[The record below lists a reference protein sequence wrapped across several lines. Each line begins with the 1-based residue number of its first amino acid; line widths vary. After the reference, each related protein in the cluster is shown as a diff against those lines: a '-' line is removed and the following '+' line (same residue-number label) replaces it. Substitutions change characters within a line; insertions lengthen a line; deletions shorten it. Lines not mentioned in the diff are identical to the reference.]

1 MIFLA
6 QSSTPAKQ
14 RCDAALKCTIYKYI
28 CSSGKLWRH
37 KNTAQPDPYFTC
49 IIHTITHDT
58 SITAKHEPRKT
69 PRRTIERV
77 YRDGN
82 SAMRDRSSCV
92 LVLLLILPG
101 SLCDDDH
108 GDLVSDSARYA
119 KKCADWWTELLDLKR
134 ATKFVW
140 ARPNARSRV
149 SCEPEKKRNCLR
161 AHRSIPTNM
170 RWVLQLHPVCGLNIR
185 SRGDCWPFRR
195 VCAVRALYLENFLVF
210 VS

>member
-14 RCDAALKCTIYKYI
+14 RCDAALKCTIYI
-28 CSSGKLWRH
+28 CSSVKLWRH

-49 IIHTITHDT
+49 TIHTITHDT

-77 YRDGN
+77 YRDGK

-149 SCEPEKKRNCLR
+149 SCEPAKKKELPSRTSQYPDEHAVGSPTASGVRFKYSFAWRLLAFSSSLR
-161 AHRSIPTNM
+161 S
-170 RWVLQLHPVCGLNIR
+170 
-185 SRGDCWPFRR
+185 S
-195 VCAVRALYLENFLVF
+195 CAIFGEIFGIC
-210 VS
+210 